1 MRNSF
6 LFIVLNLFVVPIQ
19 LVIAQQAIGV
29 NPVETPQL
37 VALKSFQEGHVAAA
51 CPVFREWREQ
61 HRGGLDIHLSQ
72 EQQETIFYALLCGL
86 RQAEPQ
92 AAQDALQFLAGSP
105 QRAFQDRLHAALAD
119 YYFRKGGWADCIDQY
134 NQAGITHF
142 TNNEIATA
150 QFQQGYAHFVLQH
163 YKEAASF
170 FNSVRSLPNGLHK
183 ADATYYY
190 ALLLIKERNWDE
202 ALLQLRLVEFDSTY
216 GPYTPIYIAQLLLS
230 KGQRQEALSYVQT
243 RQQQAPVPYHQ
254 KELQQLL
261 GKIYFLQEQYAAA
274 LVQLT
279 AYADKVSTLSRE
291 DSYQLAYCQY
301 QTGALSGAAQSLRS
315 LSAQNDSLGQHAMFL
330 LGDVY
335 LKLGDLA
342 AARSAFL
349 FCLLNSGH
357 TQQREAARFFHA
369 KLSYQ
374 LGFFDE
380 ALSGLQSFMANYPNS
395 SYVAEAMELQL
406 GVLAATSNYKE
417 ALVVLDQLTVPS
429 ESARRLFAPVL
440 FGRAAELINDGEVEN
455 AQVLLDRALIDPY
468 NQSLLAYLLFWKGE
482 LAFRGQ
488 RYQEAVDL
496 LEQYLQ
502 KGAPTLGEVRPQHAR
517 YSLAYANMRLGR
529 YEQALSN
536 FRVVSGQVESNAG
549 SLVQDALV
557 READCLLMLKR
568 YGQASSLYRKV
579 IDFSWKEADYAL
591 YQLAIITGIKEPEE
605 KIKLLKRFES
615 SYPGSP
621 LLTAS
626 WMAIADTYME
636 GERFTQAKPFLEK
649 IIANEKSMQLLP
661 QAYLKLGI
669 AHYNSDK
676 NESAREQ
683 FAYVLDNFSNSEEA
697 ADALDGLKA
706 IYIEEGRSAE
716 FIEFVRSKGLS
727 LSASLADSLRFTA
740 AEQLY
745 ANKSFDQAEQALEQ
759 YLAAEDRPAF
769 AIEAYA
775 MLATIARTK
784 KMQEKALL
792 YCDSVLLLAPNR
804 YAEEAALQAARISFF
819 EQKNYNSAGRYY
831 GRLYELTGLA
841 SSKLEALRGLLRAQ
855 YQLGQLDSAAV
866 WGAILLNE
874 KGTSSDD
881 KALIALVTA
890 KRFSRQYKEEEARLS
905 LRQVVSLN
913 KASLAAE
920 ARFEIAASLFR
931 QQQFEAAEKAAFETI
946 NKSGSYEDWV
956 TRSYLLLGDIYVAQK
971 DLFNA
976 KATFQSVKDNAG
988 TEEFRKVA
996 AEKLEQVQ
1004 MAESGKSSNPQKK
1017 TDDK

>member
-1 MRNSF
+1 
-6 LFIVLNLFVVPIQ
+6 
-19 LVIAQQAIGV
+19 
-29 NPVETPQL
+29 
-37 VALKSFQEGHVAAA
+37 
-51 CPVFREWREQ
+51 
-61 HRGGLDIHLSQ
+61 
-72 EQQETIFYALLCGL
+72 
-86 RQAEPQ
+86 
-92 AAQDALQFLAGSP
+92 
-105 QRAFQDRLHAALAD
+105 
-119 YYFRKGGWADCIDQY
+119 
-134 NQAGITHF
+134 
-142 TNNEIATA
+142 
-150 QFQQGYAHFVLQH
+150 
-163 YKEAASF
+163 
-170 FNSVRSLPNGLHK
+170 
-183 ADATYYY
+183 
-190 ALLLIKERNWDE
+190 
-202 ALLQLRLVEFDSTY
+202 
-216 GPYTPIYIAQLLLS
+216 
-230 KGQRQEALSYVQT
+230 
-243 RQQQAPVPYHQ
+243 
-254 KELQQLL
+254 
-261 GKIYFLQEQYAAA
+261 
-274 LVQLT
+274 
-279 AYADKVSTLSRE
+279 
-291 DSYQLAYCQY
+291 
-301 QTGALSGAAQSLRS
+301 
-315 LSAQNDSLGQHAMFL
+315 
-330 LGDVY
+330 
-335 LKLGDLA
+335 
-342 AARSAFL
+342 
-349 FCLLNSGH
+349 
-357 TQQREAARFFHA
+357 
-369 KLSYQ
+369 
-374 LGFFDE
+374 
-380 ALSGLQSFMANYPNS
+380 
-395 SYVAEAMELQL
+395 
-406 GVLAATSNYKE
+406 
-417 ALVVLDQLTVPS
+417 
-429 ESARRLFAPVL
+429 
-440 FGRAAELINDGEVEN
+440 
-455 AQVLLDRALIDPY
+455 
-468 NQSLLAYLLFWKGE
+468 
-482 LAFRGQ
+482 
-488 RYQEAVDL
+488 
-496 LEQYLQ
+496 
-502 KGAPTLGEVRPQHAR
+502 
-517 YSLAYANMRLGR
+517 
-529 YEQALSN
+529 
-536 FRVVSGQVESNAG
+536 
-549 SLVQDALV
+549 
-557 READCLLMLKR
+557 
-568 YGQASSLYRKV
+568 
-579 IDFSWKEADYAL
+579 
-591 YQLAIITGIKEPEE
+591 
-605 KIKLLKRFES
+605 
-615 SYPGSP
+615 
-621 LLTAS
+621 
-626 WMAIADTYME
+626 
-636 GERFTQAKPFLEK
+636 
-649 IIANEKSMQLLP
+649 MQLLP

-716 FIEFVRSKGLS
+716 FIDFVRSKGLS

-745 ANKSFDQAEQALEQ
+745 ANKSFDQAGQALEQ

-784 KMQEKALL
+784 KMQDKALL